1 MKQLLT
7 PRMVGEQTSGNVIA
21 EGPGSDPAA
30 SPVII
35 ACHLDSW
42 DLATGAIDDAAGCGI
57 ITAAAKNVMTAG
69 QPRRTIRLLW
79 AGPAEGGVF
88 GGQAYFDK
96 HDRKRVVEGTSV
108 SVSVGLGGRGS
119 LKKKTNNNK

>member
-1 MKQLLT
+1 MKLRLT
-7 PRMVGEQTSGNVIA
+7 PKTIGDQTSGNVIA
-21 EGPGSDPAA
+21 EVPGSDPAA

-57 ITAAAKNVMTAG
+57 ITAAAKHVMTAG

-79 AGPAEGGVF
+79 AGAEEVGVF
-88 GGQAYFDK
+88 GGQAYFDRHGK
-96 HDRKRVVEGTSV
+96 EDRKSTRLNS
-108 SVSVGLGGRGS
+108 SH
-119 LKKKTNNNK
+119 